1 MNLSFKTQLAD
12 GYKSPSQIVRVL
24 SEAWVRSA
32 VYCPNCG
39 ADNICRH
46 RNNRPVLDFY
56 CETCR
61 EDYELK
67 SKRNGLGKKL
77 VDGGYDAMI
86 KSISSGKGANFFA
99 LSYDAAQWRVK
110 DFIVIPKHFFV
121 PEVIEKRKPLSKTAE
136 RAKWVGCNIK
146 IALLPE
152 SGKVYVVRSGVAQPK
167 REVLAAWQK
176 VLFLKSTRNSEAK
189 GWLLHTMKCIE
200 WLQKDSFALS
210 EIYAFE
216 EHFKLLHPDNT
227 HVKDKI
233 RQQLQILRDRGYLNF
248 LGNGNYELTK

>member
-12 GYKSPSQIVRVL
+12 GYNSPSQIVRVL
-24 SEAWVRSA
+24 SEAWVKST

-46 RNNRPVLDFY
+46 RDNQPVLDFY

-67 SKRNGLGKKL
+67 SKRNTLGKKL
-77 VDGGYDAMI
+77 VDGAYDAKM
-86 KSISSGKGANFFA
+86 KSIASGEGPNFFA
-99 LSYDAAQWRVK
+99 LSYDAAQWRVN

-121 PEVIEKRKPLSKTAE
+121 PDVIEKRKPLSKKAK
-136 RAKWVGCNIK
+136 RAGWVGCNIN
-146 IALLPE
+146 IAMLPE
-152 SGKVYVVRSGVAQPK
+152 SGKVHLVRQGSVQPK
-167 REVLAAWQK
+167 LQVMAAWQK
-176 VLFLKSTRNSEAK
+176 VLFLKSSRNSEAR
-189 GWLLHTMKCIE
+189 GWLLDIMKCIE
-200 WLQKDSFALS
+200 WLRKDNFALS

-216 EHFKLLHPDNT
+216 EHLKLQHPDNA

-233 RQQLQILRDRGYLNF
+233 RQQLQILRDRGYLKF
-248 LGNGNYELTK
+248 LGNGHYSLA